1 MSILFSNSFWP
12 YMQMSSAIYMY
23 TDSTKILCFMF
34 PVHFLVCLHW
44 LNMCTK
50 TFLQCLSQ
58 ATSVQLQLKVHSSSL
73 TACHGCLWLFLYF
86 NLGIWVC
93 CFFLTLFVVCVGYYF
108 LVARKVT
115 KLSYTHNH
123 NHKQMLGLA
132 VCLSASFDGV
142 AMFCLFLHSV
152 NCWHRLEI
160 LIFFSY
166 GTQALFWLSVIE
178 I

>member
-12 YMQMSSAIYMY
+12 NMQMSSAIYMY

-34 PVHFLVCLHW
+34 LVHFLVCLQW

-58 ATSVQLQLKVHSSSL
+58 ASSVQLQLKVHSSSL

-93 CFFLTLFVVCVGYYF
+93 CFFLKLFVVCVGYFF
-108 LVARKVT
+108 LVAKESHQIV
-115 KLSYTHNH
+115 LHTHTTITTNRC
-123 NHKQMLGLA
+123 LVWLY
-132 VCLSASFDGV
+132 VCLPLLMELPCFVSFYT
-142 AMFCLFLHSV
+142 L
-152 NCWHRLEI
+152 
-160 LIFFSY
+160 
-166 GTQALFWLSVIE
+166 
-178 I
+178 